1 MKRIYL
7 DSAATTPVNKH
18 IITQLQRDLKNI
30 YGNPSSLHY
39 EGKIASEKVEKARE
53 QVAKLLGCD
62 TDEIFFTSGASE
74 SNSWVAKCA
83 PYKLVA
89 TNDSHTSLEKYKF
102 KYQKEIYERKTQYG
116 ELMKKNIMISY
127 PLINNEMGYEHLF
140 YRNYPFLHVDLT
152 QALGKVEINL
162 HKNPYILFAS
172 ASGHKI
178 GGLKGCGI
186 LYIKKSLQCHMK
198 ALIEGHQ
205 ENNFR
210 GGTENVLGIISF
222 GYAAEETLK
231 NFDKN
236 FNKIADLII
245 YTIMNMPS
253 TGGLKYFANAN
264 IINIT
269 FKYLNAQTAVQ
280 LFDRYG
286 ICISAGS
293 ACNSGIDEPSDT
305 LLEFY
310 TKEQALNT
318 IRVSLSPTTTKREI
332 RKFTKVLKKIV
343 DIYDE
348 E

>member
-18 IITQLQRDLKNI
+18 IISRLQKDLKYI

-39 EGKIASEKVEKARE
+39 EGRIASEKVEKARE

-62 TDEIFFTSGASE
+62 ADEIFFTSGASE
-74 SNSWVAKCA
+74 SNSWVAKCT

-102 KYQKEIYERKTQYG
+102 KHQKEIYEQKTMYG
-116 ELMKKNIMISY
+116 ELIKRNVMISY
-127 PLINNEMGYEHLF
+127 PLINNEMGYRNVF
-140 YRNYPFLHVDLT
+140 YFNYPWLHVDLT

-162 HKNPYILFAS
+162 REHSNILFAS

-186 LYIKKSLQCHMK
+186 LYIKKSEQKHMK

-205 ENNFR
+205 ENGFR

-222 GYAAEETLK
+222 GYAAAETFK
-231 NFDKN
+231 NFYKN
-236 FNKIADLII
+236 KERVDNLIL
-245 YTIMNMPS
+245 YT
-253 TGGLKYFANAN
+253 TWGLLCGRGLNYITNAN

-269 FKYLNAQTAVQ
+269 FKNLNAQTAVQ

-286 ICISAGS
+286 ICVSAGS
-293 ACNSGIDEPSDT
+293 ACNSGIDEPSDS
-305 LLEFY
+305 LLGKGY
-310 TKEQALNT
+310 TSEQALRT
-318 IRVSLSPTTTKREI
+318 IRISLNSTTTKREI
-332 RKFTKVLKKIV
+332 RRFIKVLKKIV
-343 DIYDE
+343 DIYDK
-348 E
+348 

>member
-7 DSAATTPVNKH
+7 DSAATMPINKR
-18 IITQLQRDLKNI
+18 IISQLQRDLKNI

-39 EGKIASEKVEKARE
+39 EGRIASEKVERARE

-62 TDEIFFTSGASE
+62 ADEIFFTSGASE

-102 KYQKEIYERKTQYG
+102 KHQEGIYDRKTMYG
-116 ELMKKNIMISY
+116 ELIQKNIMISY
-127 PLINNEMGYEHLF
+127 PLINNEMGYENVF
-140 YRNYPFLHVDLT
+140 YCNYPWLHVDLT

-162 HKNPYILFAS
+162 KEHPNILFAS

-186 LYIKKSLQCHMK
+186 LYIKKSEQGCMK

-205 ENNFR
+205 ENNLR

-222 GYAAEETLK
+222 GYAAEETFK
-231 NFDKN
+231 NFYKN
-236 FNKIADLII
+236 SNKIVDLIL
-245 YTIMNMPS
+245 YTIFNLPS
-253 TGGLKYFANAN
+253 TGGLKYFSNEN

-269 FKYLNAQTAVQ
+269 FKNLNAQTAVQ

-286 ICISAGS
+286 ISISAGS

-305 LLEFY
+305 LLEYF
-310 TKEQALNT
+310 TPEQALRT
-318 IRVSLSPTTTKREI
+318 IRISLNSTTTKREM
-332 RKFTKVLKKIV
+332 RRFTKVFKKIV
-343 DIYDE
+343 DIYDKE
-348 E
+348 